1 MDKQF
6 APNLRSSMHY
16 YNINHDKLS
25 RDQKVNELMAQVED
39 MKTVLGRNLHLLLDR
54 ETKLNNLLETSQQA
68 KRDSLVFRKRS
79 KSIRMQY
86 RNRNTKLWLLIGG
99 TLFLILYTI
108 AATKCGVVFQSCL
121 KGE

>member
-1 MDKQF
+1 
-6 APNLRSSMHY
+6 MHY